1 MGHIVI
7 KSSRWLRRLNGFIGQ
22 PQQYEWVT
30 AAGWLVIIMSVV
42 SSCHQSGFTP
52 NSESEVEAPST
63 RVDAK
68 EPELIDDPQERSE
81 SELEPT
87 AGEVQVDAPD
97 SGDEVEVAATPET
110 QVEDASIEGG
120 EVIVGEVKVNE
131 EVVAAAP
138 EIQVDDASVEAEV
151 PAAPEVEVIEEI
163 IIELPEVEVAEE
175 PPSSP
180 ELEEVAP
187 SPVVTVLLSK
197 PKPKPEPVPL
207 PVEKPA
213 PVRVVE
219 MLPPTQPTPEPAPD
233 PEFMYQKVVVPL
245 AQPSLLVD
253 FLLLVDNSHSMRDE
267 IIQVQK
273 KLSGFL
279 KDLARVSHLKVGLMT
294 AFDENGTFHHDNEPY
309 ILFSSNVPKSVVH
322 INHRVRSWN
331 SLLLASMFYN
341 DEAQMARDLGISGV
355 DFFRPSSLKIFVV
368 VSDDNAN
375 DMNADEFY
383 QSLMSGGADPTEF
396 RFYGFV
402 GMPQVTGL
410 AGEECQIAESG
421 TEYYRLVMNYF
432 KGALFDICRQDWQGY
447 FDKILEG
454 VVSEHTYQFTLD
466 YEPEWIYRIMVN
478 GRVIDPSLVQIAG
491 QTLKL
496 GGKFFEGLEL
506 SQDPEVNIIFKSP

>member
-1 MGHIVI
+1 MEHMVI
-7 KSSRWLRRLNGFIGQ
+7 KSSRWLMRLNGFIGQ

-52 NSESEVEAPST
+52 SSKSEVEVPSG
-63 RVDAK
+63 RVDSK
-68 EPELIDDPQERSE
+68 EPELADDPQERSE
-81 SELEPT
+81 SELETT
-87 AGEVQVDAPD
+87 AGEVQDDATD
-97 SGDEVEVAATPET
+97 FGDEAEVAAAPET
-110 QVEDASIEGG
+110 QVEDSSVEGG
-120 EVIVGEVKVNE
+120 VIVGEAN
-131 EVVAAAP
+131 EVVIALAP
-138 EIQVDDASVEAEV
+138 EIQVEDSSVEGEMAAETE
-151 PAAPEVEVIEEI
+151 AEEVEVIEEI

-175 PPSSP
+175 PPSLP
-180 ELEEVAP
+180 EVEEVAP
-187 SPVVTVLLSK
+187 SSVITVLLSK
-197 PKPKPEPVPL
+197 PKPKPL
-207 PVEKPA
+207 PVEKPP

-219 MLPPTQPTPEPAPD
+219 MLPPTQTAPEPAPD
-233 PEFMYQKVVVPL
+233 PEFMYQKIVVPL

-309 ILFSSNVPKSVVH
+309 ILFSLNVPKSVVH

-341 DEAQMARDLGISGV
+341 DEAQMARDLGISGA

-402 GMPQVTGL
+402 GMPRVTGL
-410 AGEECQIAESG
+410 AGGECQIAESG

-454 VVSEHTYQFTLD
+454 VVSEHTSYQFTLD

-478 GRVIDPSLVQIAG
+478 GRVIDPSLVQLEG

-496 GGKFFEGLEL
+496 GAKFFEGLEL